1 MAERELFAAVILR
14 AVQDLLTPTIPGEW
28 DTRRHR
34 EDDFDFLT
42 ATEGPWARR
51 REEFAVAAGL
61 DPDNLR
67 DKVLAIMD
75 GRAPLDHV
83 GKAVGLTA
91 ARQIVADRR
100 EAVERQARHRE
111 QMLAEK
117 RRRQARRRRE
127 RARREAHLR
136 RLATE
141 QTPSTH
147 DEVVDILANHLG

>member
-1 MAERELFAAVILR
+1 MAERELFAAIILR

-34 EDDFDFLT
+34 EDAFDFLT

-61 DPDNLR
+61 DPDYLR

-83 GKAVGLTA
+83 GNAAGLAA

-117 RRRQARRRRE
+117 RRRQAKRRAE
-127 RARREAHLR
+127 QARREARLR
-136 RLATE
+136 QLATD
-141 QTPSTH
+141 QRPSTR
-147 DEVVDILANHLG
+147 DEVVDILANYLG